1 MEVPKTFEE
10 LQISSDLKKAMRELG
25 YSELFPIQ
33 AQTIPK
39 VLAGNDIVGQAQTG
53 TGKTAAFGIPIIER
67 IDLDNPFI
75 QALVLVPTR
84 ELAIQV
90 CNELKIISKYKKVN
104 LLPVYGGSSIE
115 NQIDTLRRG
124 VHVVVGTP
132 GRIIDHI
139 GRGTLKLSRIK
150 IVVLDEADRMLDMGF
165 IDDIRFILEGTPRDR
180 QTLLFSATMPES
192 ILFLAQKY
200 MKAHEVIAVSKDE
213 ITVKDTEQVYCDVN
227 YFNKVAT
234 LKKILTVEKI
244 DSAIIFCNTKAGVDK
259 LVHTLQQIGHR
270 VEAIHGNLTQ
280 SKRNRVMTDFRSG
293 KFKLLVATDV
303 AARGL
308 DIKGVSHVINYN
320 VPNEPTAYVH
330 RIGRTGR
337 AGEIGKAITFVGD
350 RDREAF
356 GSIEWFTNMK
366 IKKVDYGVP
375 VGDIRQQGES
385 RQHGDSRHQ
394 GGGSRHQRQHFQRR
408 KQVEHRSNRPNRYAL
423 GEF

>member
-39 VLAGNDIVGQAQTG
+39 ILAGNDIVGQAQTG

-75 QALVLVPTR
+75 QAIILVPTR
-84 ELAIQV
+84 ELAIQL
-90 CNELKIISKYKKVN
+90 CNELKIISKYKKVSI
-104 LLPVYGGSSIE
+104 LAVYGGASIE

-132 GRIIDHI
+132 GRIIDHL
-139 GRGTLKLSRIK
+139 GRGTLRLSRIK

-259 LVHTLQQIGHR
+259 LVHTLQQVGHR

-337 AGEIGKAITFVGD
+337 AGETGKAITFVTE

-366 IKKVDYGVP
+366 IKKVDYGIP
-375 VGDIRQQGES
+375 EGDAK
-385 RQHGDSRHQ
+385 QHSESRHQ
-394 GGGSRHQRQHFQRR
+394 GGDSRHPRQHSQHKKHF
-408 KQVEHRSNRPNRYAL
+408 EHRSNRPNRYAL